1 MLSKFIV
8 IVTIASLFSL
18 GGTML
23 GASIGIII
31 KNPTN
36 KIIGNINAFAAG
48 LMLSIVMLD
57 LIPEAI
63 ININYLSS
71 ILLAFVGVLIITL
84 IDVISSISGTF
95 KTTYNKTAF
104 LAAAGLMI
112 HNFPEGIIMGVG
124 FLASGSL
131 GIKMSLLIAIH
142 DIPEG
147 IAVSAPLMVARVKI
161 SRILRYAFVTALPTV
176 IGGWLGVYLGNVSS
190 YFLGGC
196 LSIASG
202 IMLYV
207 IFGEMLPEA
216 LKFRK
221 GRDITFSIFL
231 GIILGLVITNIL

>member
-1 MLSKFIV
+1 
-8 IVTIASLFSL
+8 
-18 GGTML
+18 ML
-23 GASIGIII
+23 GASIGIVI
-31 KNPTN
+31 KKPTN

-84 IDVISSISGTF
+84 IDIISSISGTF
-95 KTTYNKTAF
+95 KTSYNKTAF
-104 LAAAGLMI
+104 LAASGLMI

-147 IAVSAPLMVARVKI
+147 IAVSAPLMVARVKV
-161 SRILRYAFVTALPTV
+161 SKILRYAFVTALPTV
-176 IGGWLGVYLGNVSS
+176 IGGWLGVYLGNVS
-190 YFLGGC
+190 L
-196 LSIASG
+196 
-202 IMLYV
+202 
-207 IFGEMLPEA
+207 IF
-216 LKFRK
+216 
-221 GRDITFSIFL
+221 
-231 GIILGLVITNIL
+231 

>member
-1 MLSKFIV
+1 MLNKFMV
-8 IVTIASLFSL
+8 IVTIASVFSL
-18 GGTML
+18 AGTML
-23 GASIGIII
+23 GASIGIVI
-31 KNPTN
+31 KKPTN

-84 IDVISSISGTF
+84 IDIISSISGTF
-95 KTTYNKTAF
+95 KTSYNKTAF
-104 LAAAGLMI
+104 LAASGLMI

-124 FLASGSL
+124 FLAGGSL

-147 IAVSAPLMVARVKI
+147 IAVSAPLMVARVKV
-161 SRILRYAFVTALPTV
+161 SKILRYAFMTALPTV

-196 LSIASG
+196 LSVASG

-221 GRDITFSIFL
+221 GRDITFSILL

>member
-1 MLSKFIV
+1 MFNKFIV
-8 IVTIASLFSL
+8 IVTIGSLFSL
-18 GGTML
+18 MGTML
-23 GASIGIII
+23 GASMGIII

-36 KIIGNINAFAAG
+36 KTIGNINAFAAG

-63 ININYLSS
+63 ININYLSA
-71 ILLAFVGVLIITL
+71 ILLSFAGVLIIVL
-84 IDVISSISGTF
+84 IDIVSSSSGTF
-95 KTTYNKTAF
+95 KTSHNKVAF

-147 IAVSAPLMVARVKI
+147 IAVSAPLMAAKVKI
-161 SRILRYAFVTALPTV
+161 SKILGYAFVTALPTV
-176 IGGWLGVYLGNVSS
+176 IGGWLGVYLGNISS
-190 YFLGGC
+190 GFLGGC

-207 IFGEMLPEA
+207 IFGEMLPEV
-216 LKFRK
+216 LKLKK
-221 GRDITFSIFL
+221 GRDITFSIL
-231 GIILGLVITNIL
+231 GGIILGLVITNIL

>member
-1 MLSKFIV
+1 MFNKFIV
-8 IVTIASLFSL
+8 IVTIASVFSL
-18 GGTML
+18 AGTML
-23 GASIGIII
+23 GASVGIII

-36 KIIGNINAFAAG
+36 KMMGNINAFAAG

-71 ILLAFVGVLIITL
+71 ILLSFAGILIIAL
-84 IDVISSISGTF
+84 IDIVSSISGNF
-95 KTTYNKTAF
+95 KTSHNKAAF

-112 HNFPEGIIMGVG
+112 HNFPEGIIMGMG

-147 IAVSAPLMVARVKI
+147 IAVSAPLMVAKVKI
-161 SRILRYAFVTALPTV
+161 SKIFRYAFMTALPTV
-176 IGGWLGVYLGNVSS
+176 MGGWLGVYLGNISS

-216 LKFRK
+216 LKLRK

>member
-1 MLSKFIV
+1 
-8 IVTIASLFSL
+8 
-18 GGTML
+18 ML

-31 KNPTN
+31 KKPTN

-71 ILLAFVGVLIITL
+71 ILLSFAGVLSIAL
-84 IDVISSISGTF
+84 IDIVSSGRATF
-95 KTTYNKTAF
+95 KTSHNKIAF
-104 LAAAGLMI
+104 MAAAGLMI

-124 FLASGSL
+124 FLARGDL
-131 GIKMSLLIAIH
+131 GIKMSLLIVIH

-147 IAVSAPLMVARVKI
+147 IAIAAPLMAAKVKI
-161 SRILRYAFVTALPTV
+161 SKIIRYAFITALPTV
-176 IGGWLGVYLGNVSS
+176 IGGWLGVCLGNISPA
-190 YFLGGC
+190 FLGGC
-196 LSIASG
+196 LSVASG

-216 LKFRK
+216 LKLRS
-221 GRDITFSIFL
+221 GRDITFSIFF